1 MKLSQLS
8 KEPQLIEVLIDDKDT
23 VKEFGEALSFYTWDR
38 QPMDTYVALGAIAS
52 EGEGKMNL
60 GEMLKLM
67 KSLVLDEDG
76 KPIITDNNTLPMN
89 VMTKVIQKVTESMG
103 K

>member
-8 KEPQLIEVLIDDKDT
+8 KEPQLIEVLIDDEEI
-23 VKEFGEALSFYTWDR
+23 VKEFGEPLSFHTWDR
-38 QPMDTYVALGAIAS
+38 QPMDTYVKLGSIVQ
-52 EGEGKMNL
+52 EEGKTNFV
-60 GEMLKLM
+60 EMLKVV

-76 KPIITDNNTLPMN
+76 KEIVTDKSTLPMN
-89 VMTKVIQKVTESMG
+89 VMTKVIQKVTESLG